1 MKLKLKLKS
10 EAGIN
15 IINFNGWEKLWHD
28 IDVTQPEQ
36 DVIQTP
42 KSYGNVTDTCMTL

>member
-1 MKLKLKLKS
+1 M
-10 EAGIN
+10 A
-15 IINFNGWEKLWHD
+15 EKNYD
-28 IDVTQPEQ
+28 NDFDVTQPEQ